1 MKFWFK
7 KAEDGKGPAYAG
19 VEQGG
24 FSGFA
29 ALDGGGRELLHTASL
44 LVAGLAMRS
53 LTKRTRQTRR
63 EAARRAMPVKTKRKN
78 PGRGTGMS
86 PKGFGGGRRGRR

>member
-1 MKFWFK
+1 MKFWFR

-29 ALDGGGRELLHTASL
+29 ALDGGGRELLHAASML
-44 LVAGLAMRS
+44 GAGLALRS
-53 LTKRTRQTRR
+53 LTKRTRWTLR
-63 EAARRAMPVKTKRKN
+63 ETARRTMPVKTKRKS

-86 PKGFGGGRRGRR
+86 LKGFGGGRRGRR